1 MLTSFGG
8 PISVP
13 VFAIFAFSS
22 LQDLAQGNDATQHAE
37 VREVFQ
43 SAVVCLVAIS
53 SNLLPTRIGYIK
65 GTMAG
70 NPIFA
75 VTRFPVKIFPSTN
88 PRITI
93 ITLRNAIRIFQP

>member
-1 MLTSFGG
+1 LTSFGG

-65 GTMAG
+65 GTIAG

-88 PRITI
+88 PRIAI
-93 ITLRNAIRIFQP
+93 IILRNAIRIFQP